1 MYYFHVHVHDDDDTR
16 QLIAIRNLPSRSGG
30 PQAISTH
37 PKSQPKPEVLRP
49 TRKSALPLI
58 REAGGGGGGGAES
71 SARLPGKYGRQI
83 LATLRDL
90 TSQDLQVD

>member
-1 MYYFHVHVHDDDDTR
+1 MHYFHVHDDDDNDTR

-30 PQAISTH
+30 PQAISTD
-37 PKSQPKPEVLRP
+37 PTSQPKPEVLRP

-58 REAGGGGGGGAES
+58 REGGGGGGAES

-90 TSQDLQVD
+90 TSQDLQAD